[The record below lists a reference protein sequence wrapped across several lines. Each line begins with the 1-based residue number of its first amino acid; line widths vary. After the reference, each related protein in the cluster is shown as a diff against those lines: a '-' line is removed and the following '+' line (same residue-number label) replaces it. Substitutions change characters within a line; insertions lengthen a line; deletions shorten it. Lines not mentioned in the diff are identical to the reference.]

1 MSVQAHSLFCL
12 FPYRLMQNI
21 CYTPNSHCSQ
31 AVCLLKRPENLSRRS
46 TRRIENSFQ
55 TQSKVVPDTQTYHE
69 VLTDFF
75 TSPDVFPYFKD
86 TNTSWSLSEFT
97 DAINSHIL
105 DPLLEEMLDAFTR
118 FCHRSGEL
126 FYVTAVTRRIKLHT
140 LGWGTCV
147 DQPIGGPSR
156 KTSVP
161 GTKRPRGI
169 DKAESQLCDHA
180 DDFDYH
186 PREVTA
192 HELQDK
198 MAYWNRSRLGGLIP
212 RFVVGSM
219 I

>member
-1 MSVQAHSLFCL
+1 M
-12 FPYRLMQNI
+12 
-21 CYTPNSHCSQ
+21 
-31 AVCLLKRPENLSRRS
+31 
-46 TRRIENSFQ
+46 
-55 TQSKVVPDTQTYHE
+55 PDTQTYHE

-140 LGWGTCV
+140 LGWGACV